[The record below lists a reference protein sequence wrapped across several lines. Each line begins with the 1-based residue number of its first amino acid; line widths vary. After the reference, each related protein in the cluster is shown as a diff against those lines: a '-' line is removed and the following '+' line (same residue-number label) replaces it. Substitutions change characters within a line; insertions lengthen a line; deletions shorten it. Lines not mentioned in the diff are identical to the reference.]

1 MAKFRIKFNRRKLR
15 INTVDTD
22 GNCFFRAISDQ
33 LFGGEDEHK
42 QLRKTVVQH
51 LRENKEEYKLF
62 IENDMNIDKYINLMS
77 LSGTWGG
84 QLEMSVLAKIYKF
97 NVIMHQV
104 DNEDIVQQFYP
115 WNT

>member
-1 MAKFRIKFNRRKLR
+1 
-15 INTVDTD
+15 
-22 GNCFFRAISDQ
+22 
-33 LFGGEDEHK
+33 
-42 QLRKTVVQH
+42 
-51 LRENKEEYKLF
+51 
-62 IENDMNIDKYINLMS
+62 MNIDKYIDLMS

-84 QLEMSVLAKIYKF
+84 QLEMSILAKIYKF